1 MIWFESPA
9 GLKIY
14 YHQKTKMSKPSRK
27 TSVLSLCGAV
37 SSALREHR
45 NTCSFTLV
53 KQAHVLRCRAGVKN
67 TQTGDKLKKSL
78 E

>member
-1 MIWFESPA
+1 
-9 GLKIY
+9 
-14 YHQKTKMSKPSRK
+14 MSKPSMEM
-27 TSVLSLCGAV
+27 SVLSLCSAV

-45 NTCSFTLV
+45 KTCSFSLV

-67 TQTGDKLKKSL
+67 TQAGDKLKKSL